1 MPTKLPDTG
10 MAYQASLAIAERLAK
25 ADPADAA
32 WQRELVLSLIRIS
45 FAADPAGAR
54 MALERALA
62 IAEALARDGKLAAA
76 QQKLPQLIRGALEK
90 LPK

>member
-1 MPTKLPDTG
+1 

-54 MALERALA
+54 TALERALA
-62 IAEALARDGKLAAA
+62 IAEALARDGKLAGP
-76 QQKLPQLIRGALEK
+76 QQKLPHLIRGALEK